1 MAPELLL
8 ATALLAPLVGAI
20 APGRRADR
28 IGTGLG
34 ALAAIALL
42 VVVSED
48 GPVAVFDGWITADR
62 LGALWLVFVILT
74 IATVRRFAGGSL
86 AADTTRDRFLR
97 LSACSGAG
105 GALLVV
111 AGNLWALV
119 LASALSG
126 LAAAAVLAYDG
137 RASATRASVQALRSF
152 VLGDLALLVAA
163 VIVASDVGSTSFG
176 RLDEASGAARDVAA
190 VLIVVAALLRCAQ
203 LPMHRWLVRSLAAPT
218 PASALLHAGVV
229 NGGGVILI
237 RSAGLTNASPIAVAL
252 GITVATLGIVVAAAV
267 MRSRADVKGGLVW
280 STIAQMGFMLVQSL
294 LGLTAAAGLHMIA
307 HGMYKANLFLRSG
320 STLEH
325 RSHLRRLELGRAMT
339 GAVFVASVAVAGIA
353 VLVSGFHLLEDD
365 GAGILIGA
373 FAALTI
379 FHVLLAAVGATPRIA
394 RRVAL
399 TTLAVGGLTTAYLA
413 ALAFLEDWADL
424 PSTPLANGGLVAGI
438 VVAVTVL
445 GALATNPSSQA
456 RAGRF
461 RLALSTRVM
470 ALGRAPLLP
479 EYRIRP
485 RAGATA

>member
-1 MAPELLL
+1 MASELLL

-20 APGRRADR
+20 APARRADR
-28 IGTGLG
+28 VGTGLG
-34 ALAAIALL
+34 AIAAIALL
-42 VVVSED
+42 VVVSQD
-48 GPVAVFDGWITADR
+48 PPVVALDGWITVDR
-62 LGALWLVFVILT
+62 LGALWLVFVVLT
-74 IATVRRFAGGSL
+74 IATVRRFAVGSL
-86 AADTTRDRFLR
+86 GADTSRDRFLR
-97 LSACSGAG
+97 LSACSGAA

-126 LAAAAVLAYDG
+126 LAAALVLAYDG
-137 RASATRASVQALRSF
+137 RASAGRASLQALRSF

-163 VIVASDVGSTSFG
+163 VIVATDVGSTSFG
-176 RLDEASGAARDVAA
+176 RLDGASGAARDVAA

-237 RSAGLTNASPIAVAL
+237 RSASITNSSMIAVAL
-252 GITVATLGIVVAAAV
+252 GLTVATFGIVVAAAV

-280 STIAQMGFMLVQSL
+280 STIAQMGFMLVQAL
-294 LGLTAAAGLHMIA
+294 LGLTAAAGLHMVA

-325 RSHLRRLELGRAMT
+325 RAHFRRVEPSTAAT
-339 GAVFVASVAVAGIA
+339 GAVFVASVAVAAIA
-353 VLVSGFHLLEDD
+353 LLVSGFHLLEDD

-373 FAALTI
+373 FATLTI
-379 FHVLLAAVGATPRIA
+379 FRVLLAAVGATPRLA
-394 RRVAL
+394 RRVTL
-399 TTLAVGGLTTAYLA
+399 TTLAVGGLTTVYLA
-413 ALAFLEDWADL
+413 ALAFLEDWTDL
-424 PSTPLANGGLVAGI
+424 PSTALENGGIVAGI

-445 GALATNPSSQA
+445 GALATNPSS
-456 RAGRF
+456 RIHAGPF

-470 ALGRAPLLP
+470 AIGRAPLLP
-479 EYRIRP
+479 EYHIDP
-485 RAGATA
+485 PVGARA